1 MIEYFS
7 WVALLPI
14 LFIIPCISFV
24 RKRFEN
30 IEPSKL
36 AYGAATTGILLTF
49 FGIWQ
54 GLIGFDI
61 TETEKSLPVLIEGLK
76 TAFGSSIVGL
86 FTSMLIN
93 LFYVPAGAEDEAA
106 AALLELR
113 DSINDFADRSS
124 DQQTRALLSAIES
137 LINELELGINTE
149 TKEVM
154 SSFRTSVDFLRRWQ
168 ERYVEE
174 IVQVTD
180 AMDKNA
186 IVTRETSEQ
195 LDRTNKVLAELKPA
209 TEQIAHSIGWVRTAL
224 PSMRKKAARDVIV
237 NSTRDENEK

>member
-7 WVALLPI
+7 WAALLPA
-14 LFIIPCISFV
+14 LFILPCLPIIK
-24 RKRFEN
+24 KRFED
-30 IEPSKL
+30 IEPTKL
-36 AYGAATTGILLTF
+36 AYGAATSGILLTF

-61 TETEKSLPVLIEGLK
+61 AATDESLPILIDGLK
-76 TAFGSSIVGL
+76 TAFGSSITGL

-93 LFYVPAGAEDEAA
+93 LFFVPATSSDDPVH
-106 AALLELR
+106 ALMQLK
-113 DSINDFADRSS
+113 DSIDDYTRESTNH
-124 DQQTRALLSAIES
+124 QTQALLSAMNK
-137 LINELELGINTE
+137 LVQELELGINTE

-154 SSFRTSVDFLRRWQ
+154 SSFRTSVEFLRQWQ

-195 LDRTNKVLAELKPA
+195 LDKTNKVLADLKPV
-209 TEQIAHSIGWVRTAL
+209 TEQIAHSIGWFRGAL
-224 PSMRKKAARDVIV
+224 PSLRKKIPAPPRR
-237 NSTRDENEK
+237 NEDEE

>member
-7 WVALLPI
+7 WVALLPV
-14 LFIIPCISFV
+14 LFVLPCLPPV
-24 RKRFEN
+24 RRKFEN

-36 AYGAATTGILLTF
+36 AYGAATSGILLTF

-61 TETEKSLPVLIEGLK
+61 TATDESLPILIEGLK

-93 LFYVPAGAEDEAA
+93 LFFVETTLADDPVHAIRELKESIDNYARESNSAQTQ
-106 AALLELR
+106 ALLNAVNTLVR
-113 DSINDFADRSS
+113 
-124 DQQTRALLSAIES
+124 
-137 LINELELGINTE
+137 ELELGINTE

-154 SSFRTSVDFLRRWQ
+154 SSFRTSVEFLRKWQ
-168 ERYVEE
+168 EKYVDE
-174 IVQVTD
+174 IIQVTD

-195 LDRTNKVLAELKPA
+195 LDKTNKVLSDLKPV
-209 TEQIAHSIGWVRTAL
+209 TEQIAHSIGWFRGAL
-224 PSMRKKAARDVIV
+224 PHLRKKIPDPQKSFNRIE
-237 NSTRDENEK
+237 DEE